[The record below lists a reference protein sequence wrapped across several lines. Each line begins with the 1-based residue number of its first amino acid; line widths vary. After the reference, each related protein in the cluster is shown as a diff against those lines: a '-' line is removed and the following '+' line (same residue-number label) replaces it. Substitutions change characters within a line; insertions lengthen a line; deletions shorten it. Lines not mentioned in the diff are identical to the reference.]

1 MLLYL
6 VCCLPSS
13 YVSLFTE
20 RYSDSERISKAF
32 GYSPEQLKAIPSES
46 NMGLSCGNPVAAASI
61 KEVQSGFPI
70 DKLLSLIFNQGENVL
85 DLGCG
90 GGIDIFLAASKIGST
105 GQAVGLDMSL
115 VRFCLCDLIH
125 QSHKSP
131 PEYDRKSPEKC

>member
-1 MLLYL
+1 MK
-6 VCCLPSS
+6 
-13 YVSLFTE
+13 

-61 KEVQSGFPI
+61 KEVQSDFPI
-70 DKLLSLIFNQGENVL
+70 DRLVSLILNQGENIL

-90 GGIDIFLAASKIGST
+90 GGIDIFLAALKIGPA

-115 VRFCLCDLIH
+115 VRFRLCYLTR
-125 QSHKSP
+125 QSHKSQ
-131 PEYDRKSPEKC
+131 PEYDKKSTEKC